1 MKNTSPIFAIFAD
14 WKRLWDLN
22 EAIINIFVH
31 SNFNYGCLI
40 WHFSSKK
47 SQNKVEKIHERSLK
61 CLLNDYLSNYADL
74 LEKSTSVSIETKRL
88 RTMVY
93 EIFKTLNNLNPVFV
107 KDIFHY
113 SPNVTHKKHN
123 LYIHIQNTTKFGNK
137 SLRALVQTY
146 GTHYLNILNR
156 LLDC

>member
-1 MKNTSPIFAIFAD
+1 M
-14 WKRLWDLN
+14 
-22 EAIINIFVH
+22 H

-61 CLLNDYLSNYADL
+61 FLPNDYLSSYAEL
-74 LEKSTSVSIETKRL
+74 LEKSTSVSMETKRL

-93 EIFKTLNNLNPVFV
+93 EIFKTLNNLNPVFM

-113 SPNVTHKKHN
+113 SPNVTRKKHN
-123 LYIHIQNTTKFGNK
+123 LYIHTQNTTKFGNK
-137 SLRALVQTY
+137 SLRAF
-146 GTHYLNILNR
+146 GANI
-156 LLDC
+156 